1 MGVEPWIDGR
11 RVIVCA
17 GAGGVGKTTVSAT
30 LALGLAARGARV
42 AVVTIDPA
50 RRLADALGLD
60 ELGNEPRLV
69 DPDRL
74 AAHGV
79 ALAPGGEL
87 WAMTLDPKHTFDEL
101 VEQLAPDATNRDE
114 ILANRIYQQLSGAV
128 AGSQE
133 FTAVAKLYELHASGR
148 FDVLVLD
155 TPPTRNA
162 LDFLDAPDRLLGFL
176 EGSALRTL
184 LAPTGLAARI
194 LGRGTGVVF
203 AVLQRVTGVDL
214 LTDLSVFFRSLGGLL
229 DGFRARAA
237 AVKALLGD
245 PATTFLIVTSPAREP
260 SEEAVFFAGRLR
272 DAGMPLGGVIVNRVT
287 PEPAGPADPDAVTA
301 ALEGRLGAALA
312 RKVAAAHADAR
323 ALAARDRDAVARLAR
338 ETGGAPLL
346 LVPQLGG
353 DVHDVG
359 GLARLRE
366 RLFAAG

>member
-1 MGVEPWIDGR
+1 MGVEPWIDGKG
-11 RVIVCA
+11 VIVCA

-30 LALGLAARGARV
+30 LALGLAAHGARV

-69 DPDRL
+69 DPGRL

-101 VEQLAPDATNRDE
+101 VEQLAPDAADRDE
-114 ILANRIYQQLSGAV
+114 ILANRIYQQLSSAV

-176 EGSALRTL
+176 EGSALRAL

-194 LGRGTGVVF
+194 VGRGTGVVF

-214 LTDLSVFFRSLGGLL
+214 LTDLAVFFRSLGGLL

-245 PATTFLIVTSPAREP
+245 PATTFVVVTSPAREP

-272 DAGMPLGGVIVNRVT
+272 DADMPLGGVIVNRVT
-287 PEPAGPADPDAVTA
+287 PEPDGPADPDAVAA

-323 ALAARDRDAVARLAR
+323 ALAARDREAIARLAR